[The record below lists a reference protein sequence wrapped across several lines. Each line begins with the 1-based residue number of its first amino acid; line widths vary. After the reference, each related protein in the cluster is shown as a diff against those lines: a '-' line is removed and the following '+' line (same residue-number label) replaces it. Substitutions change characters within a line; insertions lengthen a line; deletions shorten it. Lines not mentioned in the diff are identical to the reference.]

1 MGAEIKEKAGDGAG
15 SEGRDGERVGHAL
28 WLVHHLSPAHSLVR
42 VGCTCDLVGAQST
55 CVE

>member
-15 SEGRDGERVGHAL
+15 SEGRDGERVGHGL
-28 WLVHHLSPAHSLVR
+28 WLVHHLSPAHSLVI